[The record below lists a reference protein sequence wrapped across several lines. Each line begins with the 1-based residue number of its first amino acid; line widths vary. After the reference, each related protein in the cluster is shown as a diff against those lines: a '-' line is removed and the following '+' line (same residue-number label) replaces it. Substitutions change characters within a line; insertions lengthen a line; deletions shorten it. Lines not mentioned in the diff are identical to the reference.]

1 MEKRLQHIQKIAIVG
16 PESTGKSTLTEALA
30 SYYGEPFVA
39 EVARSYVANLDR
51 PYQLHDIEAMAQMQ
65 VMAERKLLQNANQYL
80 FCDTSLLV
88 HKVWAQ
94 FVFNEVPD
102 SIINSYKPNAYGLH
116 LLCNIDIAWVADPLR
131 EHPHH
136 RQELFN
142 IYEMELQQS
151 GANYTIISGKHEH
164 RCQSAIEAINN
175 FHKSLNL

>member
-1 MEKRLQHIQKIAIVG
+1 MEKRLLHIQKIAIVG
-16 PESTGKSTLTEALA
+16 PESTGKSTLTEALS
-30 SYYGEPFVA
+30 SYFAEPFVP

-51 PYQLHDIEAMAQMQ
+51 PYQLHDIESMAQMQ
-65 VMAERKLLQNANQYL
+65 LMAERNLLQNANQYL

-94 FVFNEVPD
+94 FVFKEVPE
-102 SIINSYKPNAYGLH
+102 SIINAYEPDAYGLH

-142 IYEMELQQS
+142 IYETELKQS

-175 FHKSLNL
+175 FYESLKV